1 MRYVVITN
9 PTEANDMAKAV
20 VPIEFPALPTGAI
33 AWSRSTKRHGSM
45 FHAHLVTG
53 DTVCRSMIIDFYNS
67 KKATELHEF
76 KYWGACPRCLAKVD
90 PAVQAFTGAMHVSE
104 IKPGAVWCGVDM

>member
-1 MRYVVITN
+1 VITN

-53 DTVCRSMIIDFYNS
+53 DTVCRSMIIDFYN
-67 KKATELHEF
+67 
-76 KYWGACPRCLAKVD
+76 